1 MSYSPLP
8 DTALRR
14 PTAWRALLL
23 WALLTSLAVAGFAAL
38 RALEG
43 DANVVQAPATQGRH
57 A

>member
-1 MSYSPLP
+1 MAYRPLP
-8 DTALRR
+8 HASLRR
-14 PTAWRALLL
+14 PAVWQALLL

-43 DANVVQAPATQGRH
+43 DADIVQAPSAPSRH

>member
-1 MSYSPLP
+1 MSYSPLH

-14 PTAWRALLL
+14 PAAWRALLL

-43 DANVVQAPATQGRH
+43 DANIVQAPATQGRH